1 MVSTRLDKIRHEWGR
16 LAGEYDRQTT
26 RGLLTPRA
34 AAFWRRTIR
43 NLIGSDTK
51 DVLDVGTGT
60 GLLAVEIAKAGHRV
74 VGVDLTPE
82 MLERARARSRDEGVE
97 VTWLEGDAMSLL
109 LETGRFDVTVSRHV
123 LWTMPDP
130 AKAFTE
136 WIRVT
141 KPNGRVVW
149 FDSTW
154 LKRSSGGP
162 LLAWAR
168 ETALARRLRSTLP
181 QKPKEHCCHY
191 EESLNGE
198 LPFRDLTSVRP
209 IEELLRKL
217 GVSDVVFQS
226 AQGAAPWNGILARLR
241 SRERYYTAWFTVTP
255 ELHARLVGKPT
266 K

>member
-1 MVSTRLDKIRHEWGR
+1 MVLTKLDKIKNEWAR

-34 AAFWRRTIR
+34 AVFWQRTIR
-43 NLIGSDTK
+43 NLIGSDAK

-82 MLERARARSRDEGVE
+82 MLERARSRSTGEGVQ
-97 VTWLEGDAMSLL
+97 VTWLEGDAMSLPC
-109 LETGRFDVTVSRHV
+109 ETGRFDVTVSRHV

-141 KPNGRVVW
+141 KPNGRVAW

-154 LKRSSGGP
+154 RKRPSALS
-162 LLAWAR
+162 LLVWAR
-168 ETALARRLRSTLP
+168 QTALARRLRSTLR

-191 EESLNGE
+191 DASLNSE

-209 IEELLRKL
+209 IEELLRDL
-217 GVSDVVFQS
+217 GISDVVFKS
-226 AQGAAPWNGILARLR
+226 AQGAAPRNGILERLR
-241 SRERYYTAWFTVTP
+241 SRERYYVAWFTVTP
-255 ELHARLVGKPT
+255 ELHARIVGKAT